1 MKPETIINLILSI
14 SSFVLAATSVVT
26 VVITLLQN
34 RKMTEASTRPY
45 LGIYTV
51 SSNIG
56 KNRIYIILKNFG
68 QSSAIIKELSTD
80 IDLTEISKMPGTYI
94 PFSGLLGST
103 IMPGQ
108 SFRTIIDYKNIV
120 NKTEIIK
127 FTLKYSGPIKEYS
140 ETLSL
145 KLTSNSGNLTEHS
158 CTPGKELSEIS
169 ETLQEMHLKSL

>member
-14 SSFVLAATSVVT
+14 ASFVLAATSVIT

-34 RKMTEASTRPY
+34 RKMIEASTRPY
-45 LGIYTV
+45 LGIYTA

-56 KNRIYIILKNFG
+56 KNRIYLILKNYG
-68 QSSAIIKELSTD
+68 QSSARIEELSAD
-80 IDLTEISKMPGTYI
+80 IDLTELSRLPGTYI
-94 PFSGLLGST
+94 PFSGLSGST

-120 NKTEIIK
+120 NETEIIK
-127 FTLKYSGPIKEYS
+127 FTLKYSGSVKKYTEILP
-140 ETLSL
+140 L

-158 CTPGKELSEIS
+158 CTPGNELSEIS
-169 ETLQEMHLKSL
+169 EALQEMHIKSL